1 MVDLHNTK
9 HDKIL
14 CIDMVETRMPCMSS
28 VTLDSRFFKPN
39 KLKSLPTKKQALHWS
54 HKELLETFN
63 GIILSH
69 SMN

>member
-1 MVDLHNTK
+1 
-9 HDKIL
+9 
-14 CIDMVETRMPCMSS
+14 MVETRMPCMSS
-28 VTLDSRFFKPN
+28 VTLESRFFKPN

-69 SMN
+69 RMN